1 MKKIDIKHIY
11 MEIMQITNKKQ
22 QEKKIKEL
30 LTIYFN

>member
-11 MEIMQITNKKQ
+11 MEIMQIANKKQ